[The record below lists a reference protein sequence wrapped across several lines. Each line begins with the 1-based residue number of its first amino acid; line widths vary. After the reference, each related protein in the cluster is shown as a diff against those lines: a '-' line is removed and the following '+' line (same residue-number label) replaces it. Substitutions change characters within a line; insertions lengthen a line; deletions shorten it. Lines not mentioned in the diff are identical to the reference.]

1 MNLIYRFIQINLR
14 WYYTIF
20 FKKVITSGIDNIPEN
35 SSVIFAVNHQN
46 TVIDALTTGFQLK
59 KELFFLVKSD
69 AFKGKIVKFIF
80 NVLKLIPIYRKSDN
94 NGNPFINNKKTFS
107 LCCEALAKKKQIL
120 IFPEGRSTARH
131 LLTPVK
137 KGVARIAIQAI
148 DEDYVK
154 ELFIVPVIISYENH
168 FIPNNRLWINYLP
181 PIKVTKNSNYNFN
194 TLTQELES
202 KMQNA
207 TITLPADI
215 NIINS
220 HFNNKGN
227 NKSEYSNEEIDLKAS
242 YFSQLKYKK
251 KTMLL
256 IHILFKPYE
265 FLIKRVLKFVNDE
278 DYHLSIVLGLS
289 LMIFIG
295 QFIIWITLSIIFWSS
310 IGTLLLVMGIIFS
323 TLYLIWVKRF
333 DQIKFN

>member
-1 MNLIYRFIQINLR
+1 MNPFYRFIQINLR
-14 WYYTIF
+14 WYYKIF
-20 FKKVITSGIDNIPEN
+20 FKKVIIKGLENIPTN
-35 SSVIFAVNHQN
+35 SPVIFAVNHQN
-46 TVIDALTTGFQLK
+46 TVVDALTTGFPLK

-94 NGNPFINNKKTFS
+94 NGNPLLNNKKTFN

-137 KGVARIAIQAI
+137 KGVSRIAIQAI

-168 FIPNNRLWINYLP
+168 FVPNNRLWIDYLS
-181 PIKVTKNSNYNFN
+181 PIKVAKNSNYNFN

-207 TITLPADI
+207 TVTLPADI

-251 KTMLL
+251 KTLLL

-265 FLIKRVLKFVNDE
+265 FLIKRVLKLVNDE

-295 QFIIWITLSIIFWSS
+295 QFTTWIILSLIFWSS
-310 IGTLLLVMGIIFS
+310 LGFLLLLIGFIFS
-323 TLYLIWVKRF
+323 TLYLMWVKRF